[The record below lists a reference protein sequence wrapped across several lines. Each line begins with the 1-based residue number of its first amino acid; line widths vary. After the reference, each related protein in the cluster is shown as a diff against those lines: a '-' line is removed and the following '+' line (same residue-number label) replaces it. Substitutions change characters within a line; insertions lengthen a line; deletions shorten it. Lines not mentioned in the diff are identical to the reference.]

1 MPRPWWRLV
10 ECVPKDHVVVVV
22 VVVVVVF
29 GYPLAIAAKAM
40 IRTLARKIDGE
51 KLLEKYLFYLGSGSF
66 SCIGVVSKDIE

>member
-22 VVVVVVF
+22 VVVF
-29 GYPLAIAAKAM
+29 GDPLVIAAKAM

-51 KLLEKYLFYLGSGSF
+51 KLRKKYLFYLGSGSF